1 MFIHQLAIKRL
12 PLMALVVLGALVDLV
27 ASVVSLFVSVA
38 TAKANT
44 APEGSYHLI
53 SIDGADA
60 VNNWDYDSTENVG
73 DDTVDWGM
81 RFLFAGDVVNVNYVK
96 NRLDGDGDDSTI
108 TPELD
113 GVGFA
118 KFAWIDDGQ
127 EQTDSNWDMDWGIKN
142 YPGCTWNSGHMRVY
156 AQTGEDHNYGPTL
169 GNSVIASIHVDQE
182 RFGITWMLCHTQ
194 YKSFE
199 IDEWI
204 WRYRIGDNLTVSPYN
219 WSIGEEF
226 NWRNPSAPSH
236 ETVQI
241 GDGNSEYQSDG
252 LGSVI
257 HVAHAE

>member
-12 PLMALVVLGALVDLV
+12 PLMALVVLGALVYLV

-81 RFLFAGDVVNVNYVK
+81 RFLFAGDVINVNYVK
-96 NRLDGDGDDSTI
+96 NRLDGDGDDPTI

-118 KFAWIDDGQ
+118 KFAWLDDGQ
-127 EQTDSNWDMDWGIKN
+127 EQTDSNWDMDLGHQELSGVHVEFGTHAGICPDRRGPQLRPDVGELCN
-142 YPGCTWNSGHMRVY
+142 SLYSRRPG
-156 AQTGEDHNYGPTL
+156 
-169 GNSVIASIHVDQE
+169 
-182 RFGITWMLCHTQ
+182 
-194 YKSFE
+194 E
-199 IDEWI
+199 I
-204 WRYRIGDNLTVSPYN
+204 RDNLDALPYTV
-219 WSIGEEF
+219 
-226 NWRNPSAPSH
+226 
-236 ETVQI
+236 
-241 GDGNSEYQSDG
+241 
-252 LGSVI
+252 
-257 HVAHAE
+257 